1 MADKSNP
8 RVAVSVTGGAA
19 EGGGLAGVQELLT
32 LLPAL
37 SLVLQQPVLLVLTPF
52 RTALRLALRSYAICS
67 QLPGSMSAS
76 LRSHLHTSLKHSAGW
91 PVRRCPVASS
101 PYSTSFGYAVITHA
115 MHVAEPAQPALT
127 EEEVY
132 AVRASTPQHSSIGDL
147 VLPSNAWDAMQ
158 AAEVKAL
165 QAVFLSCVGCP

>member
-19 EGGGLAGVQELLT
+19 EGGGLAGVQGLLI

-37 SLVLQQPVLLVLTPF
+37 SLVLQQPVSLVLTSHHPF
-52 RTALRLALRSYAICS
+52 SNSTPPCTAVICYLLPAAWVNVCKFKIALADILEMQCRAACGTVSCC
-67 QLPGSMSAS
+67 QLPIQHIFWDEAIA
-76 LRSHLHTSLKHSAGW
+76 H
-91 PVRRCPVASS
+91 VV
-101 PYSTSFGYAVITHA
+101 
-115 MHVAEPAQPALT
+115 HVAEPAQPALT

-147 VLPSNAWDAMQ
+147 VLPSDA
-158 AAEVKAL
+158 
-165 QAVFLSCVGCP
+165 